1 MSVIVNVSD
10 LLRAA
15 AERDPDGAAL
25 VEDRRA
31 PDGASRRRSVGWREL
46 DEAADAVARGL
57 SARGL
62 VAGHRVALVMA
73 NRVDLPIAYFG
84 ILRGGMVAVPINPR
98 STASEIARMLG
109 DSGARVVLV
118 DEAGVAQTRQAL
130 ATLAADHPRPS
141 VVVDGCE
148 ADEHE
153 TTFADF
159 LAGATGTAPVAPPDP
174 EALAVILYTSGSSG
188 RPRGAML
195 THRALL
201 ANIDQVAALERAPMA
216 PDDVALGLL
225 PMFHVYGLNAVLG
238 QAVRQGATV
247 VLVDGFDPGGLLDLI
262 VAEGV
267 TNLPLAPP
275 VVAAWAGRP
284 DLREKL
290 ASVRTVMSG
299 ASNLDPD
306 LAAEFEQSC
315 GHPVEQGYG
324 LTEAAPVISVT
335 LASPREP
342 GDPPRPGSVGHPLPG
357 VELRVLETGRGP
369 SDTQVVPEAI
379 VSGDP
384 SEIWVRGANLFSGY
398 WPDGADGP
406 GEDGWYATGDIGLI
420 GTDGDLVLVDRVREL
435 VIVSGFNVYPREIE
449 DVVAEVTGVHQVAVI
464 GQPHEETGEAVVAF
478 VEPDPS
484 AGIADDELVEA
495 VRARC
500 RTRLAR
506 FKQPSQV
513 VVVAGLPRSATGKI
527 EKGRLRAQARSGALG
542 LDLR

>member
-1 MSVIVNVSD
+1 MAGVIVNVSD
-10 LLRAA
+10 LLRSTAQ
-15 AERDPDGAAL
+15 RDPDGTALIENRVAAEGL
-25 VEDRRA
+25 ARRQ
-31 PDGASRRRSVGWREL
+31 VTWREL

-98 STASEIARMLG
+98 STAPEIGRMIADSAARI
-109 DSGARVVLV
+109 ALV
-118 DEAGVAQTRQAL
+118 DESAVVQTREAVVDL
-130 ATLAADHPRPS
+130 AHPLDLI
-141 VVVDGCE
+141 VDGCE
-148 ADEHE
+148 AAASE
-153 TTFADF
+153 TSFANF
-159 LAGATGTAPVAPPDP
+159 LAAATGTPPVAPRDP
-174 EALAVILYTSGSSG
+174 ESLAVILYTSGSSG

-201 ANIDQVAALERAPMA
+201 ANIDQIAQLERAPIA

-238 QAVRQGATV
+238 QAVRHGATV
-247 VLVDGFDPGGLLDLI
+247 VLVDGFDPSGLLDLI

-275 VVAAWAGRP
+275 VIAAWAGRS

-290 ASVRTVMSG
+290 ASVRVVLSG
-299 ASNLDPD
+299 ASSLDAD
-306 LAAEFEQSC
+306 LAAEFWASS
-315 GHPVEQGYG
+315 GHVVEQGYG
-324 LTEAAPVISVT
+324 LTEAAPVITVT

-342 GDPPRPGSVGHPLPG
+342 EAAPVPGSVGHPLPG
-357 VELRVLETGRGP
+357 VEVKVLDTGRTP
-369 SDTQVVPEAI
+369 ADQLTIPESV

-384 SEIWVRGANLFSGY
+384 SEIWVRGDNLFSGY
-398 WPDGADGP
+398 WPDGVEGP
-406 GEDGWYATGDIGLI
+406 GVDGWYATGDIGII
-420 GTDGDLVLVDRVREL
+420 GTGGELVLVDRVREL

-449 DVVAEVTGVHQVAVI
+449 DVIAEVRGVQQVAVV
-464 GQPHEETGEAVVAF
+464 GLPHEETGEAVVAF
-478 VEPDPS
+478 VEADP
-484 AGIADDELVEA
+484 AAAVDPADLIEA
-495 VRARC
+495 IDARC

-513 VVVAGLPRSATGKI
+513 LIVGGLPRSATGKI

-542 LDLR
+542 LDAR